1 MHIYLKVLK
10 PFPQCNQKGNK
21 PPPLLLAPTS
31 NANDTLNVPTTHTTT
46 VMSSPLTQ
54 EPTAS
59 IHTVFDTPGHLA
71 VANTNIELGGGGDG
85 GGGVVVGASQKET
98 EVTPGRGKRISPSMT
113 NLQFGLL
120 FFGLNIG
127 VFLASLDQTIV
138 AVALQAISTEFAAQ
152 DQVAWVATAYFLT
165 ATAFI
170 PSYGQLADIFGRKP
184 TFLFAILIF
193 ELGSAL
199 CGAANSMPMLI
210 IARAV
215 AGIGGGGIFS
225 LVLIIIADAVLPSE
239 RAKWTGMIGA
249 SFGLASVAGPLL
261 GGVFVDHV
269 SWRWV
274 FYINLPLGAIS
285 IVATLILLKEQAV
298 KIENRMAAVTSID
311 WLGTSLLVGA
321 VVCILVPLQGGGT
334 QYAWNSAVVIALFIT
349 GALFAASFVV
359 VEAKYVTKPIIPQEL
374 VRRPQIVAA
383 LAAMF
388 FLAVPMFGFIFYIPQ
403 WYQVVLGESATS
415 AGVRSLPLILGLV
428 FLAIGTGVVSSAT
441 GHAWPFIPASAV
453 LLALTG
459 ALCALLDES
468 AQTWKQVLIIFV
480 GGVGSGLGL
489 QMVTLVAQ
497 FSVPESLLAAVT
509 SVVAFF
515 QTLGAAV
522 GLAVLSVV
530 FNSVLPEK
538 VTASIARANATLHFT
553 VPGVDLAAL
562 YKSPSLI
569 RTSLPEA
576 EWGLV
581 VHGYVETLQLV
592 FHMMIPFAGLMLVA
606 SLFMRK
612 ERLPSGRE
620 ATVAF

>member
-1 MHIYLKVLK
+1 
-10 PFPQCNQKGNK
+10 
-21 PPPLLLAPTS
+21 
-31 NANDTLNVPTTHTTT
+31 
-46 VMSSPLTQ
+46 MSSQTP

-59 IHTVFDTPGHLA
+59 VHTVFDHQADHFA
-71 VANTNIELGGGGDG
+71 VATTDNELGGGGIH
-85 GGGVVVGASQKET
+85 KES
-98 EVTPGRGKRISPSMT
+98 EVRSNHGKRIAPSMT

-120 FFGLNIG
+120 FLGLNIA

-225 LVLIIIADAVLPSE
+225 LVLIIIADVVLPSE
-239 RAKWTGMIGA
+239 RAKWSGMIGA
-249 SFGLASVAGPLL
+249 SFGIASVAGPLL

-274 FYINLPLGAIS
+274 FYINLPLGAIT
-285 IVATLILLKEQAV
+285 IVAALFLLNV
-298 KIENRMAAVTSID
+298 PSSTTENRMSALASLD
-311 WLGTSLLVGA
+311 WLGTALLVGA
-321 VVCILVPLQGGGT
+321 VICILVPLQGGGT
-334 QYAWNSAVVIALFIT
+334 QYAWNSAVVIALFIV
-349 GALFAASFVV
+349 GALLAAAFVL
-359 VEAKYVTKPIIPQEL
+359 VEAKLAANPIIPLEL
-374 VRRPQIVAA
+374 VRRPQVVAT
-383 LAAMF
+383 LVTMF
-388 FLAVPMFGFIFYIPQ
+388 FFSVPFFGFIFYVPQ

-428 FLAIGTGVVSSAT
+428 ILAIGTGLASSAT

-468 AQTWKQVLIIFV
+468 AQTWKQVLVLLV
-480 GGVGSGLGL
+480 GGVGAGLGV
-489 QMVTLVAQ
+489 QMITLVAQ
-497 FSVPESLLAAVT
+497 FSVPEPLLAAATAVT
-509 SVVAFF
+509 TFF

-522 GLAVLSVV
+522 GLAVLSVT
-530 FNSVLPEK
+530 FNSVLPQK
-538 VTASIARANATLHFT
+538 VAANIERANATLHFT
-553 VPGVDLAAL
+553 VPGVDLPAL

-569 RTSLPEA
+569 RSALPEA
-576 EWGLV
+576 EWGPI

-592 FHMMIPFAGLMLVA
+592 FHVMIPFAGVMLVA
-606 SLFMRK
+606 SMFMRK
-612 ERLPSGRE
+612 DRLPSGRE